1 MFVDS
6 NISWLSV
13 GLKGAKD
20 AMEKNY
26 IFTKSKNGLWDYRN
40 GEVGRTFDEEVV

>member
-1 MFVDS
+1 MLVDS

-20 AMEKNY
+20 AMREEIYLHEIQKL
-26 IFTKSKNGLWDYRN
+26 SVGRYRN
-40 GEVGRTFDEEVV
+40 GEVGRTFDE